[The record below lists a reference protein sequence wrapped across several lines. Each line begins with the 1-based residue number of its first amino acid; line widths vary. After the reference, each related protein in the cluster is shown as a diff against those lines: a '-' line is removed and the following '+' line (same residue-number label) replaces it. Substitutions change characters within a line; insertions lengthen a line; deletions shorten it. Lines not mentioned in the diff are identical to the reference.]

1 LNSQIVGCYT
11 ELLQVEDI
19 MSDGGIG
26 TGMSFW
32 ASIRISGNLEENELK
47 EVMQKIKGIL
57 NGAAG
62 GKPVNGRVVS
72 AARLS
77 DKGGEPKLAVTYD
90 KNQK

>member
-1 LNSQIVGCYT
+1 
-11 ELLQVEDI
+11 

-26 TGMSFW
+26 NGVSFW
-32 ASIRISGNLEENELK
+32 ASIKISGDLKKEELQ

-62 GKPVNGRVVS
+62 GKPVNGRLVS

-77 DKGGEPKLAVTYD
+77 DKGGEPKLTVTYD
-90 KNQK
+90 KNIENK

>member
-1 LNSQIVGCYT
+1 MEV
-11 ELLQVEDI
+11 I

-26 TGMSFW
+26 NGVSFW
-32 ASIRISGNLEENELK
+32 ASIKISGDLKKEELQ

-62 GKPVNGRVVS
+62 GKPVNGRLVS

-77 DKGGEPKLAVTYD
+77 DKGGEPKLTVTYD
-90 KNQK
+90 KNVK